1 MGLCPPLSPLLSP
14 LPPPPPPPPW
24 SARHPSKYG
33 MWTAFPGGY
42 IVYMYYYM
50 LMRDEKEGR
59 KKQARSNKQRGK
71 ATQLYIHVCLCFCS
85 SNTAHPSVLY
95 TRLFMS
101 FQATCNYT
109 MSCIFM
115 VSFLSL
121 LDTFSYAIIMSY
133 IFFHVPSKFFFLP
146 TVLLWMY
153 NSIYTFALPCLYL
166 SNACVY
172 SSLVVCVPRVS
183 VSELEVDGLAVD
195 IVNRQQQLSLS
206 AFCDQTSI

>member
-71 ATQLYIHVCLCFCS
+71 ATQHTQVYCIY
-85 SNTAHPSVLY
+85 TSVY
-95 TRLFMS
+95 V

-121 LDTFSYAIIMSY
+121 LYTFSYAILCDFSCPVQVCFFYPLFCCACTIVY
-133 IFFHVPSKFFFLP
+133 IH
-146 TVLLWMY
+146 LLY
-153 NSIYTFALPCLYL
+153 RASISPMFVCIAL
-166 SNACVY
+166 
-172 SSLVVCVPRVS
+172 
-183 VSELEVDGLAVD
+183 
-195 IVNRQQQLSLS
+195 
-206 AFCDQTSI
+206 